1 MPTRADPQP
10 AWESKLVA
18 WLLHLRTHA
27 QPGSLW
33 RAYCDALP
41 SALDT
46 PTFYLFDAAAAEQL
60 QLGSWKVRG
69 AVLHCAACV
78 NACCLPA
85 SAALLAAVAG
95 AT

>member
-1 MPTRADPQP
+1 MHAAVRADPQLV
-10 AWESKLVA
+10 WESKLVA

-41 SALDT
+41 AAADT
-46 PTFYLFDAAAAEQL
+46 LTFYVFDAQAAEQL
-60 QLGSWKVRG
+60 QLGSWKVRARAQLELRG
-69 AVLHCAACV
+69 CVLCCIAAAACW
-78 NACCLPA
+78 C
-85 SAALLAAVAG
+85 